1 VVVERD
7 DGGHRF
13 IILPDQAY
21 DYVETAAALQRWPTR
36 SRR

>member
-1 VVVERD
+1 VVVERN

-21 DYVETAAALQRWPTR
+21 DYVEASAALTALDRR